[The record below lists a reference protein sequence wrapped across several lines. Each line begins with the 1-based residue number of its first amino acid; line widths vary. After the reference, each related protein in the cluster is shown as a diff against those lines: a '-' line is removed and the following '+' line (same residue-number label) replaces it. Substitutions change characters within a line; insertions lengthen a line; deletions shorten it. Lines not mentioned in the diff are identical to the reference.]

1 EESWRMRSG
10 MDGVTNEFLGGHPA
24 SAVAIAP
31 SPGPAEAA
39 DWSDAASVTWPP
51 SRFGRVGSIAAA
63 RWGRLRL
70 RKLVL
75 VAGDLVAVS
84 IAMAMSASLYRV
96 LPAESTAVAARH
108 LIVSL
113 LSLPIWFACLV
124 RARLY
129 SSRYI
134 SSRLFEFRR
143 VVNAAGA
150 SVMTTAAVA
159 FMLKMYIPRGW
170 LLMTFVLSVIVLT
183 ASRDVVRRTFNA
195 QRRRGRRHRSVVIVG
210 ANSEGREIASLLE
223 ASPDHSYRVRGFVDD
238 DLPPG
243 TPVNGIPVLGG
254 THSTVAVARE
264 HGVTGVLIAAS
275 ALGLAE
281 SSRLASRLTAAD
293 LYVEVCTGVCDVA
306 VERLAVES
314 HGRLTFFHIE
324 PVRLDG
330 WRGAAKRGFD
340 IAIATIC
347 LVLTAPVL
355 AIAGLAIKVESR
367 GPIIFRQRRVGM
379 SGAEFQILKLR
390 SMVADA
396 EARITDLL
404 DQNQADGP
412 LFKMRDD
419 PRITRVGRWLRRLS
433 IDEIP
438 QFWNVLRG
446 EMSLVGPRP
455 ALPSEVAGWSEQ
467 LHDRLSVR
475 PGITGMWQVSGRS
488 DATFEEYTRLDL
500 YYVYNWSL
508 LTDLAMVAKT
518 VPTVLSRR
526 GSC

>member
-1 EESWRMRSG
+1 MGSLA
-10 MDGVTNEFLGGHPA
+10 NEFLGGHPA

-31 SPGPAEAA
+31 SLDPGGTA

-51 SRFGRVGSIAAA
+51 SRFGRVGSVAAA

-70 RKLVL
+70 LKLIL

-96 LPAESTAVAARH
+96 LPAESTDATARH
-108 LIVSL
+108 LVVSL
-113 LSLPIWFACLV
+113 LSLPIWFASLV

-129 SSRYI
+129 NSHYI

-143 VVNAAGA
+143 VVQAAGA

-159 FMLKMYIPRGW
+159 FMLKLYIPRGW
-170 LLMTFVLSVIVLT
+170 LLVTYVLSVIALT

-195 QRRRGRRHRSVVIVG
+195 QRRRGMRHRSVVIVG
-210 ANSEGREIASLLE
+210 ANREGREIASLLK
-223 ASPDHSYRVRGFVDD
+223 ASPNHSYRVCGFVDD
-238 DLPPG
+238 DLPAG
-243 TPVNGIPVLGG
+243 TPVDGIPVLGG
-254 THSTVAVARE
+254 TQSTVAVARK
-264 HGVTGVLIAAS
+264 HGLTGVLIAAS
-275 ALGLAE
+275 AMGLEE
-281 SSRLASRLTAAD
+281 SSRLAFQLTAAD
-293 LYVEVCTGVCDVA
+293 LHVEVCTGMCDVA
-306 VERLAVES
+306 VERLAVGS

-324 PVRLDG
+324 PVKLDG

-340 IAIATIC
+340 IATATIC
-347 LVLTAPVL
+347 LVLAAPVL
-355 AIAGLAIKVESR
+355 AIACAAIKVESR
-367 GPIIFRQRRVGM
+367 GPTIFRQRRVGR

-396 EARITDLL
+396 EARIIDLR

-419 PRITRVGRWLRRLS
+419 PRITKVGRWLRQLS

-455 ALPSEVAGWSEQ
+455 ALPSELAGWSEQ
-467 LHDRLSVR
+467 LHDRLAVR

-500 YYVYNWSL
+500 YYVNNWSL
-508 LTDLAMVAKT
+508 LTDLAMIAKT

-526 GSC
+526 GSG